1 MGNPN
6 FPSDIIPEILSRLP
20 VKSLC
25 RFRCVSKSWLS
36 LIADPDFVKRQ
47 LNKAIESKDIF
58 NQRRRLIFTDESHR
72 SLFSLDLDEFLN
84 HNDAIDNYLD
94 KEYDNLI
101 INIDDNDDVVATE
114 LDYVFS
120 ELPNNW
126 AFLVFHS
133 NGLLLYQLYYRIYI
147 WLTLQQEKRIISTSL
162 VLDLITPLVITRS
175 LEGGIMFSVYTL
187 KTGSWRKIQTRYP
200 YNIPTNVT
208 SCGGLHWLLDRV
220 VVEHRSLI
228 ISFDLAE
235 ENVQEIP
242 LPLASIDA
250 KDYLVGRG
258 GSSKEVTSY
267 CQRHLLKFIIDCLCV
282 TMHNEF
288 WIMKEYGVR
297 VSWTKVRIS
306 IPYYI
311 LRHSGFWKKSHDL
324 LDFRDRLVLCNCN
337 DERFRN
343 LSISGLPKVNE
354 VGIYLESLVSPNN

>member
-47 LNKAIESKDIF
+47 LNKAIESKIF
-58 NQRRRLIFTDESHR
+58 STKDEGLYLQMSHTD
-72 SLFSLDLDEFLN
+72 
-84 HNDAIDNYLD
+84 
-94 KEYDNLI
+94 YDNLI

-114 LDYVFS
+114 LDYVLS

-133 NGLLLYQLYYRIYI
+133 SNGL
-147 WLTLQQEKRIISTSL
+147 
-162 VLDLITPLVITRS
+162 S
-175 LEGGIMFSVYTL
+175 LEGGM
-187 KTGSWRKIQTRYP
+187 
-200 YNIPTNVT
+200 T

-220 VVEHRSLI
+220 GVEYRSVI

-250 KDYLVGRG
+250 KDYLVGMLVGAFRN
-258 GSSKEVTSY
+258 
-267 CQRHLLKFIIDCLCV
+267 CLCV

-306 IPYYI
+306 IPYSI
-311 LRHSGFWKKSHDL
+311 LRHSSFWKKIHDL
-324 LDFRDRLVLCNCN
+324 LDFRDRLILCNSN
-337 DERFRN
+337 GERFRN

-354 VGIYLESLVSPNN
+354 VGIYLECLVSPNN